1 MSEQGNI
8 KSYTPVRITTIK
20 ANREVTFPV
29 YIHFKDTY
37 LEYVKAGQAI
47 EKEKYKKLRR
57 QKITKFFI
65 LDKDEGT
72 YQQFLDSFL
81 EETLNSADASVEEKS
96 ELVTGQ
102 SETAIDRLKDDPGNQ
117 TSFDMTRKA
126 AKNLQKLIFEN
137 PESLNNVFGAE
148 GETGPI
154 VQHCINVAALSIKF
168 AKAQNV
174 SEEDID
180 FLSTAALM
188 HDIGVLQ
195 MEEDRKELFYKPKSE
210 LTPDEKKKYYE
221 HCKGV
226 VQLLSER
233 PYINNQIIELIESHE
248 ENLQGSGPLKKGK
261 LTKPQ
266 EILSL
271 VNAYDKKIITRKMTP
286 DEAIKEMMI
295 DELGNYNLDLLTK
308 FQSFLK
314 TAGVI

>member
-1 MSEQGNI
+1 
-8 KSYTPVRITTIK
+8 K
-20 ANREVTFPV
+20 
-29 YIHFKDTY
+29 
-37 LEYVKAGQAI
+37 
-47 EKEKYKKLRR
+47 

-65 LDKDEGT
+65 KGKDEGN

-81 EETLNSADASVEEKS
+81 EETLNSPNASVEEKT

-102 SETAIDRLKDDPGNQ
+102 SETAIDRLKDDPGNE
-117 TSFDMTRKA
+117 TCFDMTRKA

-148 GETGPI
+148 GETGPV

-174 SEEDID
+174 SEEEID

-195 MEEDRKELFYKPKSE
+195 MDDESKELFHRPKLD
-210 LTPDEKKKYYE
+210 LTAEDKKKYYE

-266 EILSL
+266 EILSM
-271 VNAYDKKIITRKMTP
+271 VNAYDKKIIAKKILPT
-286 DEAIKEMMI
+286 EAIKEMMI

-308 FQSFLK
+308 FQNFLK
-314 TAGVI
+314 SENVI